1 MESSLKKILRSLSL
15 ELRHTLEGTYTED
28 GTWKAGDLERRLNQI
43 GIWRDRQVKPISEM
57 PNLSPMDRKA
67 RELIDAYLSLRSDA
81 GISQSDAVAEF
92 IRESAYSWANRLFA
106 LRCMEARGIIDPV
119 ILQEEVYHGRS
130 MVHDRFAQT
139 NPTLCTE
146 EDDGLFAMLSEE
158 FHERSQE
165 LPDLFAPDSPAVALR
180 PSVVALKHCIA
191 LLSGSVPANGGRATD
206 DVFTAPDAFGWAYQ
220 YWNAEEKD
228 RVFEMVRT
236 KKGAK
241 IEGSDII
248 PATQLYT
255 EPYMVKFLVQN
266 SLGATWMMMHPESKL
281 SASWEYYV
289 KDADRTPN
297 EKKPVAEITFL
308 DPACGSG
315 HFLIEAFDLLYA
327 MYEEEGQ
334 LKGSAAICQ
343 SILNNNLFGIDI
355 DERAVQITKAVLW
368 MKAAETVFAKTKKQL
383 TGDDFSEFHDH
394 IIATNIRLPNGKDH
408 LDAFLMKHP
417 EDAPLRPALLT
428 VFEGLQNVHELGSLV
443 QIEEP
448 VEKELKVLKEQAK
461 QQKFDP
467 ESGEIVEKENFARWK
482 QQVMKRLKAHFQ
494 EEAEKALPTEAFFS
508 QSAVKGLAL
517 FDLLAR
523 RYDVVAANP
532 PYMGSG
538 NMSAWLKSYVDCHYP
553 EGKRDLYAAF
563 ILRDL
568 QLTGIQGRVAM
579 VTQQSW
585 MFLRSFS
592 GMRAIE
598 KEKNLKNKGRFTGI
612 LQENSIETIAHLG
625 PRAFG
630 EISGEVVNI
639 VLFTITNISPIK
651 EHYIISFRL
660 VGAMDQN
667 EKNELIKKTILDQNK
682 TIFFVTL
689 QNQFLTIP
697 LSPICY
703 WLRPRFFEILSGSTM
718 GEIADICAGLQTSN
732 DIKFVRF
739 FWEAPLYQWKCNLQN
754 RRWVRY
760 EKGGGYGK
768 WGGHNWWLVDWEMNG
783 IRIKAT
789 PNTYSRNEQFYFK
802 EGWTYSDFAQGS
814 IGPRRIENA
823 IFSNASPGF
832 IPCKKTSY
840 GSILACRLSS
850 LLIRSISAQVNH
862 LRESYISRLPIPLN
876 HNNSLFEKVEDL
888 CITLKK
894 ELTSQN
900 IVEPQY
906 FVKAISE
913 KTFQNYFTQVESD
926 RFLICSILHS
936 IEGSSEK
943 KVIDEFNLDKDDI
956 SQICN
961 ETGMPVSWYPIISN
975 FDLIPNL
982 HSEFEQFPQLS
993 QDMLIDSPKKVL
1005 SKNEIHLLKKQLKC
1019 LYENGPGSN
1028 EEPQETESKITD
1040 DDDESLTLG
1049 SRIPI
1054 PPESF
1059 LEELSQKL
1067 ETHPISIYWLLKE
1080 GIEKEGWRCIPEE
1093 KRYTEDLFTV
1103 MVLRL
1108 LGHRWPKQI
1117 EGGEPVPEWADPDGI
1132 IPITSGLTHPTLV
1145 QEVRDRIAAD
1155 FPGGKVHEIE
1165 KEFEE
1170 VVGMSLEQWLAGEFF
1185 KHHISQF
1192 KKRPIAWQ
1200 LSSSPS
1206 GTQTGKGKGRRSRR
1220 EPAFSCLVY
1229 YHKIDA
1235 DILHKIRTQYVG
1247 DLINRYETEL
1257 RLLEGRKEL
1266 TGDQATRKVQ
1276 LENWIAELKDF
1287 SQTLQDVADS
1297 GFDSSALREIVK
1309 KEPLDKWTSRDGKS
1323 QQPKTGDEFYAQEK
1337 RYDPDINDG
1346 VRVNIA
1352 PLQKAGLLSAE
1363 VIAKKDVEKAI
1374 ADRAE
1379 WRADERRWCREG
1391 KLPKCGWW
1399 E

>member
-1 MESSLKKILRSLSL
+1 MEAPLKKILRALSL
-15 ELRHTLEGTYTED
+15 ELRHTLEGSYKED
-28 GTWKAGDLERRLNQI
+28 GTWIAGDLERRLNQI
-43 GIWRDRQVKPISEM
+43 GIWRDRAVKPISEM
-57 PNLSPMDRKA
+57 PNLSPVDRNA
-67 RELIDAYLSLRSDA
+67 RELIDAYLSLRNDA
-81 GISQSDAVAEF
+81 GVSQSDAVAEF

-119 ILQEEVYHGRS
+119 ILQEEAYHGRS

-139 NPTLCTE
+139 NPTQCTG

-158 FHERSQE
+158 FRERSKE

-180 PSVVALKHCIA
+180 PSVVALKRCIA
-191 LLSGSVPANGGRATD
+191 LLSGTVPANGGRATD
-206 DVFTAPDAFGWAYQ
+206 DVFSAPDAFGWAYQ
-220 YWNAEEKD
+220 YWNAEDKD

-266 SLGATWMMMHPESKL
+266 SLGATWMMMHPESKI
-281 SASWEYYV
+281 SDTWEYYV

-297 EKKPVAEITFL
+297 EEKPVAEITFL

-334 LKGSAAICQ
+334 LKEPAAICR

-368 MKAAETVFAKTKKQL
+368 MKAAETVFAKIKQQL
-383 TGDDFSEFHDH
+383 SGDGLFEFHDH
-394 IIATNIRLPNGKDH
+394 IIATNIRLPKGKDH
-408 LDAFLMKHP
+408 LDTFLKKHP

-428 VFEGLQNVHELGSLV
+428 VFDGLQNVYELGSLV

-461 QQKFDP
+461 QQRFDP
-467 ESGEIVEKENFARWK
+467 ETGEIVEKVNFARWK

-494 EEAEKALPTEAFFS
+494 DEAEKALPTEAFFS
-508 QSAVKGLAL
+508 LSAVKGLAL

-538 NMSAWLKSYVDCHYP
+538 NMGAWLKSYVGAHYP

-563 ILRDL
+563 IMRNL
-568 QLTGIQGRVAM
+568 QISEKNGRVAM

-585 MFLRSFS
+585 MFIRNFSDLRKKDLSL
-592 GMRAIE
+592 
-598 KEKNLKNKGRFTGI
+598 EKNEKGKFNGI
-612 LQENSIETIAHLG
+612 LLDTNIEFLVHLG
-625 PRAFG
+625 PHAFE
-630 EISGEVVNI
+630 EITGEVVNNSIFVLKNI
-639 VLFTITNISPIK
+639 VHSKNKMFCYRLNGIKSPQEKAKLLIQNNEYSK
-651 EHYIISFRL
+651 FFIFKPDQSFFI
-660 VGAMDQN
+660 
-667 EKNELIKKTILDQNK
+667 E
-682 TIFFVTL
+682 
-689 QNQFLTIP
+689 IP
-697 LSPICY
+697 SSPICY
-703 WLRPRFFEILSGSTM
+703 WLDKRFFEILSNNPNLGS
-718 GEIADICAGLQTSN
+718 IAPCQNGITTYENNRFL
-732 DIKFVRF
+732 RF
-739 FWEAPLYQWKCNLQN
+739 FWEIQSLYPDYKK
-754 RRWVRY
+754 Y
-760 EKGGGYGK
+760 TKGGRYQK
-768 WGGHNWWLVDWEMNG
+768 WSGLDNQLLRWGNNG
-783 IRIKAT
+783 LRIKANIDKKY
-789 PNTYSRNEQFYFK
+789 PYLNGNYGWALKENTFNKR
-802 EGWTYSDFAQGS
+802 GWTWTLMSSGCLGVRKLDGNTFFDS
-814 IGPRRIENA
+814 VSPA
-823 IFSNASPGF
+823 IFSDIELPN
-832 IPCKKTSY
+832 I
-840 GSILACRLSS
+840 GSILNSRVSS
-850 LLIRSISAQVNH
+850 YLMRSITAEIKF
-862 LRESYISRLPIPLN
+862 REGYVCRLPIPINLPN
-876 HNNSLFEKVEDL
+876 TLATVENL
-888 CITLKK
+888 CVKLK
-894 ELTSQN
+894 N
-900 IVEPQY
+900 
-906 FVKAISE
+906 
-913 KTFQNYFTQVESD
+913 D
-926 RFLICSILHS
+926 
-936 IEGSSEK
+936 
-943 KVIDEFNLDKDDI
+943 
-956 SQICN
+956 
-961 ETGMPVSWYPIISN
+961 IISN
-975 FDLIPNL
+975 DLLEI
-982 HSEFEQFPQLS
+982 SFKGK
-993 QDMLIDSPKKVL
+993 IADS
-1005 SKNEIHLLKKQLKC
+1005 SKNIENVIFVNSAFLHLFEAYLEREVIKSFILSLENEKNILSETGNPAGFYPVINNYRDLPPLPGGFPEFPAEVVAYLTSHKCIAPKDDEIVKIRKRLRS
-1019 LYENGPGSN
+1019 YFEEGPGSKSES
-1028 EEPQETESKITD
+1028 EEIVTSSYPD
-1040 DDDESLTLG
+1040 DDSLTIG
-1049 SRIPI
+1049 ARIPI
-1054 PPESF
+1054 PSETF
-1059 LEELSQKL
+1059 LEELSQKM
-1067 ETHPISIYWLLKE
+1067 EIHPISIYWLLKE

-1117 EGGEPVPEWADPDGI
+1117 EAGEPVPEWADIDGI
-1132 IPITSGLTHPTLV
+1132 IPITSGLTHPTLL
-1145 QEVRDRIAAD
+1145 QQVRDRIAAE

-1170 VVGMSLEQWLAGEFF
+1170 VVGISLERWLAGEFF

-1206 GTQTGKGKGRRSRR
+1206 GIGAGKGKGRGSRR

-1247 DLINRYETEL
+1247 DLINRYGTEL
-1257 RLLEGRKEL
+1257 RALEGRKEL
-1266 TGDQATRKVQ
+1266 TPDRATRKVQ

-1287 SQTLQDVADS
+1287 SQALQDVADS
-1297 GFDSSALREIVK
+1297 GFDSPVLREIVK
-1309 KEPLDKWTSRDGKS
+1309 KESLDKWTSREGISSPPKS
-1323 QQPKTGDEFYAQEK
+1323 GEEFYAQEK

-1352 PLQKAGLLSAE
+1352 PLQKAGLLAAE

-1374 ADRAE
+1374 ADRAD

-1399 E
+1399 D